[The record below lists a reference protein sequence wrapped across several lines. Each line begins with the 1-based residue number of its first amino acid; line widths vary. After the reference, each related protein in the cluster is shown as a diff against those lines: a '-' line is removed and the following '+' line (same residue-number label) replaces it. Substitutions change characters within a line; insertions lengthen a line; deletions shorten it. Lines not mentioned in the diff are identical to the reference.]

1 MNYDRFSLAYPPR
14 HINNAVKTVRHN
26 GPDGE
31 CAIITT
37 ENLFRGHLTNQTNL
51 IRSAVNVVRTAFRR
65 INVWSFRYLHFF
77 FIVAAPEPARIRREI
92 MGHTVLLTH
101 LRFFMGPRLFYEL
114 LCHGFIHCNTLA

>member
-31 CAIITT
+31 YAIITT

-77 FIVAAPEPARIRREI
+77 FYRGGARACTNPSGDYGAHCFINPPEVFYGAAAI
-92 MGHTVLLTH
+92 L
-101 LRFFMGPRLFYEL
+101 
-114 LCHGFIHCNTLA
+114 